1 MRIARVLGPLALIL
15 LPFGAAGSQTG
26 IPTAIARRDSIAVT
40 AAVESIGARLR
51 AFVAKATADPIPEIS
66 FRNAADSVDW
76 EHARALAERAREFRI
91 VISLFDRKL
100 WLMEDTLTLMTAPA
114 AVASGMTLDYAGRS
128 WTFRTPRG
136 RHQVLRKSAD
146 PVWTPPEWAYAEVAA
161 EYGLKLGRLTAGREV
176 PLHDGSR
183 LAVRDTLVGVILP
196 GSREF
201 AVLPTDEHIVFDNTL
216 YIPPY
221 GTANRRVAGELGRYA
236 LDLGDGY
243 MIHGTPNPSSI
254 GRAITHG
261 CIRLA
266 DSDIAWLYEIVP
278 EGTPVYI
285 Y

>member
-1 MRIARVLGPLALIL
+1 VRIARVLGPLALIL
-15 LPFGAAGSQTG
+15 LPFGASTSQT
-26 IPTAIARRDSIAVT
+26 ASARRDSISVA
-40 AAVESIGARLR
+40 AAVESMSARLR
-51 AFVAKATADPIPEIS
+51 AFVAKAVADPVPDAS
-66 FRNAADSVDW
+66 FRNAADSLEW
-76 EHARALAERAREFRI
+76 ERAKALAARAREFRI

-100 WLMEDTLTLMTAPA
+100 WLMDESLTLMTAPA

-136 RHQVLRKSAD
+136 RHQVLRKAAD

-161 EYGLKLGRLTAGREV
+161 EYGLKLERLATGHEV
-176 PLHDGSR
+176 PLRDGSR
-183 LAVRDTLVGVILP
+183 LVVRDTLVGVIMP

-201 AVLPTDEHIVFDNTL
+201 AALPTDEHIVFDNTL
-216 YIPPY
+216 FIPPY